1 MTRLRLVCGTALVGI
16 MGLGWVAVEAQQ
28 RQGDAA
34 GLGMGMGMMQGATH
48 QAAMT
53 PFALPALQSELGLSA
68 QQVTRLG
75 QLKQEM
81 LTKGKELSGQIAAK
95 RKELEGLLTAG
106 TSKGELVKKLY
117 EEIGSLRGQ
126 QQYLAYDAA
135 LKMKAE
141 LTDAQRSKLA
151 GMKPNELHQAM
162 MSRMTMNDMMEMM
175 PFMGGGMMNGMMGG
189 MMMNGMMM
197 GQGRMMMREGMMGA
211 PKQ

>member
-1 MTRLRLVCGTALVGI
+1 MTKLRFVRGAAFAGL

-28 RQGDAA
+28 RHGDAA
-34 GLGMGMGMMQGATH
+34 GPGMGTGMMQGAAH

-68 QQVTRLG
+68 QQVTQLG
-75 QLKQEM
+75 QFKQEM
-81 LTKGKELSGQIAAK
+81 LSKGKELSGQIAAK
-95 RKELEGLLTAG
+95 RKELEGLLAAG

-151 GMKPNELHQAM
+151 GMKPNEFHQAM

-175 PFMGGGMMNGMMGG
+175 PFMGGGMMGG

-197 GQGRMMMREGMMGA
+197 GQGRMTMHEGMMGA